1 MILNAKGV
9 LEAPSI
15 DLTPVIDIVFNL
27 LIFFL
32 IATTYHQAERELK
45 IALPTASAAAPLSV
59 AMREIVINVDARG
72 QVFAGRTAT
81 THEGLGAMIRDAVA
95 RNPDQKVTV
104 RGDKSVAYEH
114 IARVLDICK
123 KSGIPEP
130 YLETLPAR
138 QPEKP

>member
-9 LEAPSI
+9 FEAPSI
-15 DLTPVIDIVFNL
+15 DLTPVIDVVFNL

-32 IATTYHQAERELK
+32 VATTYHQAEREMR
-45 IALPTASAAAPLSV
+45 IALPTASSAVPLSV
-59 AMREIVINVDARG
+59 AMREIVINVDAQGR
-72 QVFAGRTAT
+72 VFTGRAAT
-81 THEGLGAMIRDAVA
+81 THEGLGAIIRDAVA

-130 YLETLPAR
+130 YLETLPT
-138 QPEKP
+138 Q